1 MKRYESWGRYPQAK
15 PTRVVTIKGRSDQ
28 LPQSEHGESMLA
40 FAQGRS
46 YGDTCLNDGGIL
58 LDTALLSGIISFD
71 KERGVLRCEAGT
83 TLAKILDLIVP
94 HGWFLP
100 VAPGTKHVS
109 VGGAIAHDVHGKN
122 HHRVGTFGRYVKQL
136 EVLRSS
142 GERLVCSSSQNAEL
156 FRATIAGMGLTG
168 LITWAEFQLQPIDG
182 PNIAVER
189 LPFSSFDEF
198 YSLAASSDQHYEYT
212 VAWLDAVSGGRNTG
226 RGIFTRG
233 NTTKDDA
240 SPTKRTEGL
249 RLRRMPVDAPSFIL
263 NRLTV
268 KAMQALYY
276 RAQSQQAAR
285 EVLHYEPF
293 LFPLD
298 AIENWNRIYGRRG
311 FLQYQCVVP
320 FDERQAI
327 EEILSRIN
335 RSGLTA
341 VLAVLKTF
349 GDMKSPG
356 MLSFPQPGITLAV
369 DFPNQGERTLR
380 LLDQLDEVTVAA
392 RGAVYPAKDARMSAK
407 SFQKYFPDWKSFAG
421 YVDPKFSSSFWRRV
435 TANNT
440 PCAP

>member
-1 MKRYESWGRYPQAK
+1 
-15 PTRVVTIKGRSDQ
+15 
-28 LPQSEHGESMLA
+28 MLA

-46 YGDTCLNDGGIL
+46 YGDTCLNDGGTL

-71 KERGVLRCEAGT
+71 KERGLLRCEAGT
-83 TLAKILDLIVP
+83 TLAKILELIVP
-94 HGWFLP
+94 QGWFLP
-100 VAPGTKHVS
+100 VAPGTKYVS

-122 HHRVGTFGRYVKQL
+122 HHRAGTFGRYVKQFEL
-136 EVLRSS
+136 VRSS
-142 GERLVCSSSQNAEL
+142 GERLVCSSSQNADL

-168 LITWAEFQLQPIDG
+168 LITWAEFQLVPIDG
-182 PNIAVER
+182 SNIAVER
-189 LPFSSFDEF
+189 LRFDTLDEF
-198 YSLAASSDQHYEYT
+198 YSLATSSDQNYEYT
-212 VAWLDAVSGGRNTG
+212 VAWLDAGSGGNNSG

-233 NTTKDDA
+233 NTTKNDTGPA
-240 SPTKRTEGL
+240 KRTEGL
-249 RLRRMPVDAPSFIL
+249 RLKGMPVDAPSFIF

-276 RAQSQQAAR
+276 RMQSRQAAR
-285 EVLHYEPF
+285 EILHYEPF

-298 AIENWNRIYGRRG
+298 AIAHWNRIYGRRG

-327 EEILSRIN
+327 GEILSRIN

-356 MLSFPQPGITLAV
+356 MLSFPRPGITLAV
-369 DFPNQGERTLR
+369 DFPNQGDRTLR

-392 RGAVYPAKDARMSAK
+392 RGAVYPAKDARMSAY
-407 SFQKYFPDWKSFAG
+407 SFQNYFPEWKSFAD

-435 TANNT
+435 SAI
-440 PCAP
+440 

>member
-1 MKRYESWGRYPQAK
+1 MKRYESWGRYPQARHTK
-15 PTRVVTIKGRSDQ
+15 VVTIKARADQ
-28 LPQSEHGESMLA
+28 LPSTEHRESMLP

-58 LDTALLSGIISFD
+58 LDTSLLSGIISFD
-71 KERGVLRCEAGT
+71 KEHGILRCEAGT
-83 TLAKILDLIVP
+83 TLEKILELIVP

-100 VAPGTKHVS
+100 VAPGTKQVS

-122 HHRVGTFGRYVKQL
+122 HHRAGTFGRYVKQFEL
-136 EVLRSS
+136 LRSS
-142 GERLVCSSSQNAEL
+142 GERLVCSSSQNVEL

-168 LITWAEFQLQPIDG
+168 LITWAEFQLNPIYG

-189 LPFSSFDEF
+189 IRFGNLDEF
-198 YSLAASSDQHYEYT
+198 YSLAASSDQDYEYT
-212 VAWLDAVSGGRNTG
+212 VAWLDIGSGGSNIG
-226 RGIFTRG
+226 RGILTRG
-233 NTTKDDA
+233 NTTKNDT
-240 SPTKRTEGL
+240 SRTKKPEVL
-249 RLRRMPVDAPSFIL
+249 RLSRMPIDAPGFVM

-276 RAQSQQAAR
+276 RAQSHLAAE
-285 EVLHYEPF
+285 EVIHYEPF

-298 AIENWNRIYGRRG
+298 AIANWNRIYGRRG

-349 GDMKSPG
+349 GDLKSPG
-356 MLSFPQPGITLAV
+356 MLSFPRPGVTLAV
-369 DFPNQGERTLR
+369 DFPNQGNRTLR
-380 LLDQLDEVTVAA
+380 LLDQLDEVTRAA
-392 RGAVYPAKDARMSAK
+392 RGAVYPAKDARMSAE
-407 SFQKYFPDWKSFAG
+407 SFQTYFPEWKTFAH
-421 YVDPKFSSSFWRRV
+421 YIDPKFSSSFWRRASEPSAR
-435 TANNT
+435 TG
-440 PCAP
+440 

>member
-1 MKRYESWGRYPQAK
+1 MKRYESWGRYPHANH
-15 PTRVVTIKGRSDQ
+15 TRVITVRTADI
-28 LPQSEHGESMLA
+28 LPAVHQGESMLA

-58 LDTALLSGIISFD
+58 LDTSLLSGILSFD

-83 TLAKILDLIVP
+83 TLAKILELIIQY
-94 HGWFLP
+94 GWFLP
-100 VAPGTKHVS
+100 VAPGTKYVS

-122 HHRVGTFGRYVKQL
+122 HHRAGTFGRYVKQFEL
-136 EVLRSS
+136 LRSS
-142 GERLVCSSSQNAEL
+142 GERLVCSSAQNPEL

-168 LITWAEFQLQPIDG
+168 LITWAEFQLHPIEG

-189 LPFSSFDEF
+189 LRFANLDEF
-198 YSLAASSDQHYEYT
+198 YSLAASSDQDYEYT
-212 VAWLDAVSGGRNTG
+212 VAWLDAGSGGSNTG

-233 NTTKDDA
+233 NTTKTGT
-240 SPTKRTEGL
+240 SQTRRTEIL
-249 RLRRMPVDAPSFIL
+249 RLWRMPVDAPSFIF
-263 NRLTV
+263 NRFTV

-276 RAQSQQAAR
+276 RTQSQLAAK
-285 EVLHYEPF
+285 EIVHYEPF

-298 AIENWNRIYGRRG
+298 AIGNWNRIYGRRG

-349 GDMKSPG
+349 GNVKSPG
-356 MLSFPQPGITLAV
+356 MLSFPRPGVTLAV
-369 DFPNQGERTLR
+369 DFPNQGAGTLR
-380 LLDQLDEVTVAA
+380 LLDQLDEITRAA
-392 RGAVYPAKDARMSAK
+392 RGAVYPAKDARMSAE
-407 SFQKYFPDWKSFAG
+407 SFQTYFPEWKTFAR
-421 YVDPKFSSSFWRRV
+421 YIDPKFSSSFWRRV
-435 TANNT
+435 SASSARN
-440 PCAP
+440 

>member
-1 MKRYESWGRYPQAK
+1 
-15 PTRVVTIKGRSDQ
+15 
-28 LPQSEHGESMLA
+28 MLA

-71 KERGVLRCEAGT
+71 QEHGLLRCEAGT
-83 TLAKILDLIVP
+83 TLAQILELIVP
-94 HGWFLP
+94 SGWFLP

-109 VGGAIAHDVHGKN
+109 IGGAIAHDVHGKN
-122 HHRVGTFGRYVKQL
+122 HHRAGTFGRYVKQL
-136 EVLRSS
+136 ELLRSS

-168 LITWAEFQLQPIDG
+168 LITWAEFQLIPIDG
-182 PNIAVER
+182 PNIALER
-189 LPFSSFDEF
+189 LGFSSLDEF
-198 YSLAASSDQHYEYT
+198 FSLAASSDQNYEYT
-212 VAWLDAVSGGRNTG
+212 VAWLDAGSVGSNTG

-233 NTTKDDA
+233 NTTKNDV
-240 SPTKRTEGL
+240 SRTRKTEGL
-249 RLRRMPVDAPSFIL
+249 RLTRMPVDAPGFIF

-276 RAQSQQAAR
+276 RAQSHLAAN
-285 EVLHYEPF
+285 ETVHYEPF

-298 AIENWNRIYGRRG
+298 AIANWNRIYGRRG

-320 FDERQAI
+320 FNERQAI
-327 EEILSRIN
+327 EEILRRIN

-349 GDMKSPG
+349 GDTKSPG
-356 MLSFPQPGITLAV
+356 MLSFPRPGVTLAV
-369 DFPNQGERTLR
+369 DFPNQGPDTLR
-380 LLDQLDEVTVAA
+380 LLDQLDEITRAA
-392 RGAVYPAKDARMSAK
+392 RGAVYQAKDARMSAE
-407 SFQKYFPDWKSFAG
+407 SFQTYFPEWHTFTQ

-435 TANNT
+435 ST
-440 PCAP
+440 PLHQS